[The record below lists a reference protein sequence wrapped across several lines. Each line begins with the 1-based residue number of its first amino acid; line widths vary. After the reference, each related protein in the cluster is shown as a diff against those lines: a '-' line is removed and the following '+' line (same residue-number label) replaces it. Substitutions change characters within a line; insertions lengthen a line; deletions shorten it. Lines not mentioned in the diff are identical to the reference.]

1 MTEKLDF
8 SVFFVCLFLYKYTKL
23 EKMQTLKFG
32 SKGEDVKKLQSYLN
46 LCVDGIFGKMTEESV
61 KQFQKD
67 NGLVSDGIV
76 GAKTW
81 DKLEQLFGGTLKKSA
96 RTINEIILHC
106 SATPEGKDYSVD
118 TIRKWHLQRGFSNIG
133 YHYVIYRDGS
143 IHSGRDVN
151 ISGAHC
157 TNHNSKSIGVCYIG
171 GLDFTGKN
179 AKDTRTEEQKKSLV
193 NLVKQL
199 MSIYKLSTSN
209 VHCHNEY
216 ANKACPSFKIN
227 DFRKELA

>member
-8 SVFFVCLFLYKYTKL
+8 SVFFVFIFNKYTKL

-61 KQFQKD
+61 KQFQKE

-81 DKLEQLFGGTLKKSA
+81 DKLEQLFRGTLKKST

-118 TIRKWHLQRGFSNIG
+118 TIRKWHLQRGFSDIG
-133 YHYVIYRDGS
+133 YHYVVYRDGS

-199 MSIYKLSTSN
+199 ISVYKLSISN

-227 DFRKELA
+227 DFRKELV

>member
-1 MTEKLDF
+1 MAEKLI
-8 SVFFVCLFLYKYTKL
+8 SQSFLCVYFYKRHKL

-157 TNHNSKSIGVCYIG
+157 TNHNSKSIGICYIG

-199 MSIYKLSTSN
+199 MSIYKLSISN

-227 DFRKELA
+227 DFRKELV

>member
-1 MTEKLDF
+1 
-8 SVFFVCLFLYKYTKL
+8 
-23 EKMQTLKFG
+23 MQTLKVG

-76 GAKTW
+76 GTKTW
-81 DKLEQLFGGTLKKSA
+81 YKLEQLFGKTLKKST
-96 RTINEIILHC
+96 RNIKEIILHC

-118 TIRKWHLQRGFSNIG
+118 TIRKWHIQRGFNDIG

-143 IHSGRDVN
+143 IHNGRDVN

-157 TNHNSKSIGVCYIG
+157 TNHNSKSIGICYIG
-171 GLDFTGKN
+171 GLDSTGKKP
-179 AKDTRTEEQKKSLV
+179 KDTRTEEQKKSFV
-193 NLVKQL
+193 SLVKQL
-199 MSIYKLSTSN
+199 MSIYNLSASN